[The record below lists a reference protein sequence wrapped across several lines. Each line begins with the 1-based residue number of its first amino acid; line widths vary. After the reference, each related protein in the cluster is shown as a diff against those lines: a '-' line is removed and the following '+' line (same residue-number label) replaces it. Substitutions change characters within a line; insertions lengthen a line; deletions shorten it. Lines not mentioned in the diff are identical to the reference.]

1 MFKVSNTKITRS
13 TIAGIMAAMAAVSAM
28 SSTVSA
34 YDMDTESLSGIFSG
48 YISDKSVSFDDTIL
62 YCPDY
67 TDAVLDGA
75 SVDGY
80 AGFAETINTDLISTT
95 LVGIAGDEDQPR
107 ILVDVRIND
116 KSFVKKHDRFF
127 IVTKTIGAEIYE
139 QGLDDEYGVSYG
151 FAVQD
156 KADPSLYHISV
167 DAPIA
172 WLINGEET
180 VFSIEGIKGY
190 STKMLEKYH
199 VTEQEVMD
207 YWNYSEQLSDEKAG
221 VFMTFEEYDIDDIM
235 YHFIVPENVFDTG
248 DDTGCTVKCTVDTD
262 GTEAY
267 VGIGETINTPRFS
280 TTLVGIS
287 GTDEPKIH
295 VDLRVND
302 KDISSKYDIFFIT
315 GRTLGAEEFDS
326 DRREDYGID
335 YGFGVR
341 DASDPDL
348 YHLTI
353 DGKSAWMS
361 DDQVTVFEIQ
371 SVTAYSSDVISKYD
385 LTKKDLIDS
394 WQYAKE
400 LTNTQMGGINSYEK
414 YDINLMYRFIAY

>member
-116 KSFVKKHDRFF
+116 KNFVKKHDRFF

-248 DDTGCTVKCTVDTD
+248 NETECTVKCTADTD
-262 GTEAY
+262 GTETY
-267 VGIGETINTPRFS
+267 VGIGETINTPKFS

-302 KDISSKYDIFFIT
+302 KNISSKYDIFFIT

-326 DRREDYGID
+326 DRRENYGID

-341 DASDPDL
+341 
-348 YHLTI
+348 
-353 DGKSAWMS
+353 
-361 DDQVTVFEIQ
+361 
-371 SVTAYSSDVISKYD
+371 
-385 LTKKDLIDS
+385 
-394 WQYAKE
+394 
-400 LTNTQMGGINSYEK
+400 
-414 YDINLMYRFIAY
+414 